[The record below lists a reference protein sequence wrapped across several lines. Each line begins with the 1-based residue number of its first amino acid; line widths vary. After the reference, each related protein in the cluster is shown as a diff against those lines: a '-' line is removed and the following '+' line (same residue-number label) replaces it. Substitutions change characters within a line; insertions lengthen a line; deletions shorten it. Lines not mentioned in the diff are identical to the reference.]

1 MMKKYILLYVLFAA
15 VLLPACTKKTDL
27 LFSEP
32 VDVRLEKALQAYH
45 SALMQ
50 APGWKLFVYP
60 KGLQSQGIEVGGL
73 TYYVSF
79 ADSNRVKM
87 VSDFVIDMASTPKES
102 GYRIKASQR
111 PSLIFDTYSYIHVAA
126 DPDPNVS
133 FSPTQAGGYGWG
145 TDFDFSF
152 TKAEPGDTLFLEG
165 NYNNSDAYLIPATQE
180 EMDAAFN
187 GQLAHIL
194 QVTSDYSSNNPFLF
208 FPSAENAKIG
218 VSFNLFLYRIN
229 FTYLSGDALA
239 TISAPFSHTTYG
251 LHFKNPVTIGG
262 YTFQD
267 LYYDEATD
275 EYYIDAGGKIYIT
288 NSDAPLF
295 PFQNV
300 IGKSITTISVP
311 TTPLP
316 GQSAEFADVYAQIKD
331 NLINSP
337 YELTLSNMD
346 FVFDDE
352 SKLMALMVNVQQNG
366 LNFVAQYVYSYTL
379 NDANIATFNLIGEN
393 GNASLV
399 EGEMSPLLNYLNN
412 DVFKL
417 DYYTGATP
425 VLGQFISQDHPG
437 FSFTGNLQ

>member
-1 MMKKYILLYVLFAA
+1 M
-15 VLLPACTKKTDL
+15 
-27 LFSEP
+27 
-32 VDVRLEKALQAYH
+32 
-45 SALMQ
+45 
-50 APGWKLFVYP
+50 
-60 KGLQSQGIEVGGL
+60 
-73 TYYVSF
+73 
-79 ADSNRVKM
+79 
-87 VSDFVIDMASTPKES
+87 
-102 GYRIKASQR
+102 
-111 PSLIFDTYSYIHVAA
+111 
-126 DPDPNVS
+126 
-133 FSPTQAGGYGWG
+133 
-145 TDFDFSF
+145 
-152 TKAEPGDTLFLEG
+152 
-165 NYNNSDAYLIPATQE
+165 
-180 EMDAAFN
+180 
-187 GQLAHIL
+187 
-194 QVTSDYSSNNPFLF
+194 
-208 FPSAENAKIG
+208 
-218 VSFNLFLYRIN
+218 
-229 FTYLSGDALA
+229 A

-352 SKLMALMVNVQQNG
+352 SKLMALLVNVQQNG

-379 NDANIATFNLIGEN
+379 NEANIATFNLIGEN